1 MIMKNHVK
9 KIVSIA
15 LCICMFIGMAWN
27 GGGLEAL
34 ATSLNFS
41 TNKVTDLQPKDPN
54 AELGTSANPFTILE
68 IVPEYSHAQIGYMI
82 PGCEPVDLQKAGQD
96 DFAYANIQND
106 LINQG
111 VISVTDQERTDCYLE
126 DIPYGTEMN
135 SYDGTFSAYVAQ
147 YRSDISFR
155 SNAKNYACWTVQSNN
170 MQYHEGYYEKTQA
183 GKGAFKRNE
192 DGSFSFAKVKGK
204 EGEDRNIYEE
214 AGCYKWVKQAFPS
227 GISDGTEEADKVW
240 KIREVPYTFRIKYH
254 VYKNNDV
261 FIQHIYGKSSE
272 SFQTQVITLTTED
285 LNDKKNQE
293 WIKFADL
300 ITIHDDRAQKAMA
313 KIWNTANGLDENVG
327 VDTTFTNK
335 DLGYDATMAIMERMS
350 SNNPAAIVIDATAT
364 WGAGNET
371 NVHKLYLM
379 LMQYDPAIFMQWFG
393 VKEGDHYKYLLRGA
407 NDKVVYQPEYK
418 DTPITSWDNR
428 TFQYSPTDSALSL
441 VPLMRFDNVHSGEYN
456 VVDHIYTYK
465 GDMSMF
471 QEFTGGSIGYHE
483 SNHNGYFQT
492 TNVTEDAYYFYEHIN
507 GERPTTLKT
516 LDALY
521 YILRGQAN
529 YTEKLRILEI
539 QPCDEFIY
547 GSKDWKVY
555 YQSLFP
561 WHNPKSD
568 QVSWMDDPN
577 LLQVDTM
584 SIWEFIGSTGTYDYD
599 WGKNKLLTCDSSDDL
614 ISKYD
619 LIIIGANQNE
629 TNGKNN
635 YNDGNLGKYIY
646 SSVGDRVA
654 GDNDGV
660 WGKQSVLISSK
671 ARYSPIDL
679 TLKKLLE
686 LQDFAAAGKPI
697 VVDDGLY
704 NSWDMSLNV
713 YKVDSKSK
721 LYEFLKGKN
730 SDNGIFVHNHSSMS
744 KMKNN
749 LLKSACRLEFAKD
762 GYPTEYVGNES
773 SGVLVE
779 NYNPSSTLEFK
790 FRIVANATASADT
803 TYKVYLNT
811 DKNGDGVYGGSLKQ
825 FSEVEN
831 MKKATKDNTLQTD
844 NKEVAITRDK
854 NLNIRSDSGSV
865 ENGKLKANTWYTIS
879 YTLPSNQK
887 GIIPWKL
894 EVASTAN
901 EKLRSS
907 AIDYTVI
914 KCADKD
920 KIRINV
926 LQMNLT
932 PDMTDSA
939 YQGYSTFFTT
949 NVVDIDR
956 GENHTSY
963 KSDYAYTEHS
973 KTLSYTLNDGQKNTV
988 DKFAKYLEPVN
999 EFNVNMQ
1006 FMYNE
1011 DWKTM
1016 FATGKADTDKQNWRD
1031 FLSKYDML
1039 IFGFQDVEMFTAN
1052 EVFLDGLEDYIAQG
1066 KSVIFSHDMVQSW
1079 MTNGYY
1085 ANFKNSDYS
1094 KANEWLR
1101 TTTGQRSVPYV
1112 LQSDGSYKLEKND
1125 DDKKEYCDN
1134 ALQLMLRACSDYSGY
1149 NSIKPLPE
1157 GDLTTDKEHNKY
1169 LTKLPKLDRISKLA
1183 GDATKNYRGWYTYS
1197 GSVGEGLLETSFVKI
1212 ANNGQITTYPYNI
1225 PDEIEVLQTHVQN
1238 YALNLE
1244 YIEDGD
1250 VNVWYNLTDSSD
1262 EDVINSGLISNKANQ
1277 TTKSGRIYNAND
1289 VYSAKDGDCR
1299 NNFYIYNK
1307 GNITYTGLGHGK
1319 SRESEY
1325 YAYMT
1330 DDEIKLF
1337 VNTMISA
1344 YRQPEGAPYAVVQN
1358 ADATSG
1364 STSIYYLDYDGDP
1377 NAIMD
1382 GKVVYENGVPCLKV
1396 QFKIED
1402 DSTNPDADKKYY
1414 LYFLVDGEVKEYKV
1428 TGTGESLTVTDVDMK
1443 NASGANGKGYE
1454 VPKDYIGSE
1463 DNKITVYIPY
1473 TDITSRNG
1481 QISMSLCTYATY
1493 PKNGKTVSTP
1503 HAKAEVTTMYLPLF
1517 DLN

>member
-1 MIMKNHVK
+1 MKNHVK

-34 ATSLNFS
+34 ATSLNLS

-54 AELGTSANPFTILE
+54 AELGTPANPFTILE

-82 PGCEPVDLQKAGQD
+82 PGCEPLDIQTVGQE
-96 DFAYANIQND
+96 YEGYSQLSGNLGQ
-106 LINQG
+106 QG
-111 VISVTDQERTDCYLE
+111 VLDITETEVKDCYLE
-126 DIPYGTEMN
+126 DIPYGAELN
-135 SYDGTFSAYVAQ
+135 NNDQAAVNYVKNN
-147 YRSDISFR
+147 RSDITVVS
-155 SNAKNYACWTVQSNN
+155 KNKGFGCWLVQDYNKHYI
-170 MQYHEGYYEKTQA
+170 QGYYAKTTA
-183 GKGAFKRNE
+183 GSGPFKQNA
-192 DGSFSFAKVKGK
+192 DGSFSFAEVKGK
-204 EGEDRNIYEE
+204 QGEDHNIYED
-214 AGCYKWVKQAFPS
+214 AGCYQWIKQDFPS
-227 GISDGTEEADKVW
+227 GISDGSKEDDKVW
-240 KIREVPYTFRIKYH
+240 KIREVPYLFNYKTY
-254 VYKNNDV
+254 VYKNNDI
-261 FIQHIYGKSSE
+261 FIKHVYGKSSDN
-272 SFQTQVITLTTED
+272 FQTQVITLTTED
-285 LNDKKNQE
+285 LSDKKNQE
-293 WIKFADL
+293 WIKYADL
-300 ITIHDDRAQKAMA
+300 ITIHDSRAQTGIA
-313 KIWNTANGLDENVG
+313 KLWNVAHGLNESDG
-327 VDTTFTNK
+327 VYTTFANK

-350 SNNPAAIVIDATAT
+350 SDNPAAMVIDATAT
-364 WGAGNET
+364 WDAGNET
-371 NVHKLYLM
+371 NVHKLFLM

-441 VPLMRFDNVHSGEYN
+441 VPLMRFDNVHSGAYN
-456 VVDHIYTYK
+456 VVDHIYTYQ
-465 GDMSMF
+465 GDKSMF

-529 YTEKLRILEI
+529 YTERLRILEI

-561 WHNPKSD
+561 WHNPKTD
-568 QVSWMDDPN
+568 QNSWMDDPN

-584 SIWEFIGSTGTYDYD
+584 PIWEFIGSTGTYDYD

-629 TNGKNN
+629 TNGKNG
-635 YNDGNLGKYIY
+635 YNDGNLKQYIY
-646 SSVGDRVA
+646 TSVGDRVA
-654 GDNDGV
+654 TSEHKNNNQS
-660 WGKQSVLISSK
+660 KESVLITSG

-686 LQDFAAAGKPI
+686 LQDFVAAGKPI

-704 NSWDMSLNV
+704 NNDGTKVNTD
-713 YKVDSKSK
+713 KVDVNSKI
-721 LYEFLKGKN
+721 YEFLNGKN
-730 SDNGIFVHNHSSMS
+730 SNDSIFVHNHSSMS

-749 LLKSACRLEFAKD
+749 LLKSLCRLELAEG

-779 NYNPSSTLEFK
+779 NYNPSSTLDFK
-790 FRIVANATASADT
+790 FRIAADVTASKDT
-803 TYKVYLNT
+803 TYTVSLNI
-811 DKNGDGVYGGSLKQ
+811 DKNGDGVYGDSLKQ
-825 FSEVEN
+825 RSEVKN
-831 MKKATKDNTLQTD
+831 MKAATKDDTIQD
-844 NKEVAITRDK
+844 DKKETAITDDK
-854 NLNIRSDSGSV
+854 YLNIKSASGSV
-865 ENGKLKANTWYTIS
+865 ENGKLKANTWYEIS
-879 YTLPSNQK
+879 YKLPSNQK

-932 PDMTDSA
+932 PDMSDATYQA
-939 YQGYSTFFTT
+939 YATYFTT

-956 GENHTSY
+956 KQGVNSTSY

-973 KTLSYTLNDGQKNTV
+973 KTLSYTLNEGQKHTV
-988 DKFAKYLEPVN
+988 EQFDKYLKPVK
-999 EFNVNMQ
+999 EFNVHMQ

-1016 FATGKADTDKQNWRD
+1016 FATGNTDMDKQNWRN

-1039 IFGFQDVEMFTAN
+1039 IFGFQDLEMFTSN

-1066 KSVIFSHDMVQSW
+1066 KSVIFSHDMVMSAMNDEYGWQSKEYKDA
-1079 MTNGYY
+1079 MG
-1085 ANFKNSDYS
+1085 K
-1094 KANEWLR
+1094 LR
-1101 TTTGQRSVPYV
+1101 DIIGQRTEYYSLNDNVYTKKSNS
-1112 LQSDGSYKLEKND
+1112 SD
-1125 DDKKEYCDN
+1125 YCDN
-1134 ALQLMLRACSDYSGY
+1134 ALQLALRACSAYSGY
-1149 NSIKPLPE
+1149 YIYDGHPDAKKTLNS
-1157 GDLTTDKEHNKY
+1157 
-1169 LTKLPKLDRISKLA
+1169 LPKLDRKSALA
-1183 GDATKNYRGWYTYS
+1183 EPDYKGFYLGAG
-1197 GSVGEGLLETSFVKI
+1197 GLLATSFVKI

-1244 YIEDGD
+1244 YLEDGD
-1250 VNVWYNLTDSSD
+1250 VNVWYNLTDSAGVDASK
-1262 EDVINSGLISNKANQ
+1262 IATSGMPYNK
-1277 TTKSGRIYNAND
+1277 TD

-1307 GNITYTGLGHGK
+1307 GNITYTGMGHG
-1319 SRESEY
+1319 RARNNVD

-1337 VNTMISA
+1337 INTMISA
-1344 YRQPEGAPYAVVQN
+1344 YRQPEGAPYAVIQN

-1364 STSIYYLDYDGDP
+1364 SSSIYYLDYDGDP
-1377 NAIMD
+1377 NAVMD
-1382 GKVVYENGVPCLKV
+1382 GKIVYENGVPCLKV
-1396 QFKIED
+1396 QFTIED

-1428 TGTGESLTVTDVDMK
+1428 TGTGESLTVADVGMK

-1454 VPKDYIGSE
+1454 VPKAYIGSK

-1473 TDITSRNG
+1473 TDITSHNG

>member
-1 MIMKNHVK
+1 MKNHVK

-27 GGGLEAL
+27 SGGLEAL

-54 AELGTSANPFTILE
+54 AELGTPANPFTILE

-147 YRSDISFR
+147 YRSDITFR

-272 SFQTQVITLTTED
+272 SFQTQVISLTTED

-313 KIWNTANGLDENVG
+313 KIWNTANGLDENAG

-441 VPLMRFDNVHSGEYN
+441 VPLMRFDNVHSGAYN
-456 VVDHIYTYK
+456 VVDHIYTYQ
-465 GDMSMF
+465 GDKSMF

-529 YTEKLRILEI
+529 YTERLRILEI

-561 WHNPKSD
+561 WHNPKTD
-568 QVSWMDDPN
+568 QNSWMDDPN

-584 SIWEFIGSTGTYDYD
+584 PIWEFIGSTGTYDYD

-629 TNGKNN
+629 TNGKNG
-635 YNDGNLGKYIY
+635 YNDGNLKQYIY
-646 SSVGDRVA
+646 TSVGDRVA
-654 GDNDGV
+654 TSEHKNNNQS
-660 WGKQSVLISSK
+660 KESVLITSG

-686 LQDFAAAGKPI
+686 LQDFVAAGKPI

-704 NSWDMSLNV
+704 NNDGTKVNTD
-713 YKVDSKSK
+713 KVDVNSKI
-721 LYEFLKGKN
+721 YEFLNGKN
-730 SDNGIFVHNHSSMS
+730 SNDSIFVHNHSSMS

-749 LLKSACRLEFAKD
+749 LLKSLCRLELAEG

-779 NYNPSSTLEFK
+779 NYNPSSTLDFK
-790 FRIVANATASADT
+790 FRIAADVTASKDT
-803 TYKVYLNT
+803 TYTVSLNI
-811 DKNGDGVYGGSLKQ
+811 DKNGDGVYGDSLKQ
-825 FSEVEN
+825 RSEVKN
-831 MKKATKDNTLQTD
+831 MKAATKDDTIQD
-844 NKEVAITRDK
+844 DKKETAITDDK
-854 NLNIRSDSGSV
+854 YLNIKSASGSV
-865 ENGKLKANTWYTIS
+865 ENGKLKANTWYEIS
-879 YTLPSNQK
+879 YKLPSNQK

-932 PDMTDSA
+932 PDMSDATYQA
-939 YQGYSTFFTT
+939 YATYFTT

-956 GENHTSY
+956 KQGVNSTSY

-973 KTLSYTLNDGQKNTV
+973 KTLSYTLNEGQKHTV
-988 DKFAKYLEPVN
+988 EQFDKYLKPVK
-999 EFNVNMQ
+999 EFNVHMQ

-1016 FATGKADTDKQNWRD
+1016 FATGNTDMDKQNWRN

-1039 IFGFQDVEMFTAN
+1039 IFGFQDLEMFTSN

-1066 KSVIFSHDMVQSW
+1066 KSVIFSHDMVMSAMNDEYGWQSKEYKDA
-1079 MTNGYY
+1079 MG
-1085 ANFKNSDYS
+1085 K
-1094 KANEWLR
+1094 LR
-1101 TTTGQRSVPYV
+1101 DIIGQRTEYYSLNDNVYTKKSNS
-1112 LQSDGSYKLEKND
+1112 SD
-1125 DDKKEYCDN
+1125 YCDN
-1134 ALQLMLRACSDYSGY
+1134 ALQLALRACSAYSGY
-1149 NSIKPLPE
+1149 YIYDGHPDAKKTLNS
-1157 GDLTTDKEHNKY
+1157 
-1169 LTKLPKLDRISKLA
+1169 LPKLDRKSALA
-1183 GDATKNYRGWYTYS
+1183 EPDYKGFYLGAG
-1197 GSVGEGLLETSFVKI
+1197 GLLATSFVKI

-1244 YIEDGD
+1244 YLEDGD
-1250 VNVWYNLTDSSD
+1250 VNVWYNLTDSAGVDASK
-1262 EDVINSGLISNKANQ
+1262 IATSGMPYNK
-1277 TTKSGRIYNAND
+1277 TD

-1307 GNITYTGLGHGK
+1307 GNITYTGMGHG
-1319 SRESEY
+1319 RARNNVD

-1337 VNTMISA
+1337 INTMISA
-1344 YRQPEGAPYAVVQN
+1344 YRQPEGAPYAVIQN

-1364 STSIYYLDYDGDP
+1364 SSSIYYLDYDGDP
-1377 NAIMD
+1377 NAVMD
-1382 GKVVYENGVPCLKV
+1382 GKIVYENGVPCLKV
-1396 QFKIED
+1396 QFTIED

-1428 TGTGESLTVTDVDMK
+1428 TGTGESLTVADVGMK

-1454 VPKDYIGSE
+1454 VPKAYIGSK

-1473 TDITSRNG
+1473 TDITSHNG

>member
-1 MIMKNHVK
+1 MKNHVK

-34 ATSLNFS
+34 ATSLNLS

-54 AELGTSANPFTILE
+54 AELGTPANPFTILE

-82 PGCEPVDLQKAGQD
+82 PGCEPLDIQTVGQE
-96 DFAYANIQND
+96 YEGYSQLSGNLGQ
-106 LINQG
+106 QG
-111 VISVTDQERTDCYLE
+111 VLDITETEVKDCYLE
-126 DIPYGTEMN
+126 DIPYGAELN
-135 SYDGTFSAYVAQ
+135 NNDQAAVNYVKNN
-147 YRSDISFR
+147 RSDITVVS
-155 SNAKNYACWTVQSNN
+155 KNKGFGCWLVQDYNKHYI
-170 MQYHEGYYEKTQA
+170 QGYYAKTTA
-183 GKGAFKRNE
+183 GSGPFKQNA
-192 DGSFSFAKVKGK
+192 DGSFSFAEVKGK
-204 EGEDRNIYEE
+204 QGEDHNIYED
-214 AGCYKWVKQAFPS
+214 AGCYQWIKQDFPS
-227 GISDGTEEADKVW
+227 GISDGSKEDDKVW
-240 KIREVPYTFRIKYH
+240 KIREVPYLFNYKTY
-254 VYKNNDV
+254 VYKNNDI
-261 FIQHIYGKSSE
+261 FIKHVYGKSSDN
-272 SFQTQVITLTTED
+272 FQTQVITLTTED
-285 LNDKKNQE
+285 LSDKKNQE
-293 WIKFADL
+293 WIKYADL
-300 ITIHDDRAQKAMA
+300 ITIHDSRAQTGIA
-313 KIWNTANGLDENVG
+313 KLWNVAHGLNESDG
-327 VDTTFTNK
+327 VYTTFANK

-350 SNNPAAIVIDATAT
+350 SDNPAAMVIDATAT
-364 WGAGNET
+364 WDAGNET
-371 NVHKLYLM
+371 NVHKLFLM

-393 VKEGDHYKYLLRGA
+393 VKEGNQYKYLLRGA

-418 DTPITSWDNR
+418 DAPITSWDNR
-428 TFQYSPTDSALSL
+428 TFQFSPTDSALSL

-465 GDMSMF
+465 GNMSMF
-471 QEFTGGSIGYHE
+471 QEFTKGSIGYHE
-483 SNHNGYFQT
+483 SNHNGLFQT
-492 TNVTEDAYYFYEHIN
+492 TNVTEDAYYFYEHMT
-507 GERPTTLKT
+507 GERPTDLKT

-561 WHNPKSD
+561 WHNPKTD
-568 QVSWMDDPN
+568 QNSWMDDPN

-584 SIWEFIGSTGTYDYD
+584 PIWEFIGSTGTYDYD

-629 TNGKNN
+629 TNGKNK
-635 YNDGNLGKYIY
+635 YNDESLGNYIY
-646 SSVGDRVA
+646 TSVGDRVA
-654 GDNDGV
+654 GNNDGGG
-660 WGKQSVLISSK
+660 GKQSVLISSIV
-671 ARYSPIDL
+671 RYSPIDL

-704 NSWDMSLNV
+704 NSNETTV
-713 YKVDSKSK
+713 NTGKVDAKSK
-721 LYEFLKGKN
+721 IYEFLKGKN

-749 LLKSACRLEFAKD
+749 LLQSACRLEFAEN

-773 SGVLVE
+773 SGELVE

-790 FRIVANATASADT
+790 FRIAADITASKDT

-825 FSEVEN
+825 TSEVEN
-831 MKKATKDNTLQTD
+831 MKAATKDNTLQGD
-844 NKEVAITRDK
+844 KKETAITDDK
-854 NLNIRSDSGSV
+854 YLNIKSNSGKAK
-865 ENGKLKANTWYTIS
+865 NGELKANTWYEIS
-879 YTLPSNQK
+879 YKLPSNQK

-932 PDMTDSA
+932 PKMTNA
-939 YQGYSTFFTT
+939 THTGYSTYFTT
-949 NVVDIDR
+949 NVVDIER
-956 GENHTSY
+956 EPGIKGYS
-963 KSDYAYTEHS
+963 SDYLYPEHS
-973 KTLSYTLNDGQKNTV
+973 KKLPVDEWTERQRSTV
-988 DKFAKYLEPVN
+988 TRFEQYLAPVK
-999 EFNVNMQ
+999 EFNVNIQ
-1006 FMYNE
+1006 FMYNN
-1011 DWKTM
+1011 DWRAM
-1016 FATGKADTDKQNWRD
+1016 FDTGNKEADKRNWKD
-1031 FLSKYDML
+1031 FLSQYDML
-1039 IFGFQDVEMFTAN
+1039 IFGFQDLAMYTEK
-1052 EVFLDGLEDYIAQG
+1052 EVFQEGLEDYIAQG
-1066 KSVIFSHDMVQSW
+1066 KSVIFSHDMVMSAMNEEYTWQSQS
-1079 MTNGYY
+1079 Y
-1085 ANFKNSDYS
+1085 KNSI
-1094 KANEWLR
+1094 ERLR
-1101 TTTGQRSVPYV
+1101 DIIGQRNVNYTLKDHVYTKQPNNSV
-1112 LQSDGSYKLEKND
+1112 
-1125 DDKKEYCDN
+1125 YCDN
-1134 ALQLMLRACSDYSGY
+1134 ALQLALRVYSGFSGY
-1149 NSIKPLPE
+1149 YIFGGYSDDKKTLNS
-1157 GDLTTDKEHNKY
+1157 
-1169 LTKLPKLDRISKLA
+1169 LPKLDRKSKLA
-1183 GDATKNYRGWYTYS
+1183 EKKGYKGFYMGAD
-1197 GSVGEGLLETSFVKI
+1197 GLLETSFVKI

-1244 YIEDGD
+1244 YMEDGD
-1250 VNVWYNLTDSSD
+1250 VNVWYNLTDSSGLD
-1262 EDVINSGLISNKANQ
+1262 ANKIATSGMA
-1277 TTKSGRIYNAND
+1277 YNNND

-1319 SRESEY
+1319 SRESGN

-1337 VNTMISA
+1337 INTMISA
-1344 YRQPEGAPYAVVQN
+1344 YRQPEGAPYAVVEN

-1364 STSIYYLDYDGDP
+1364 SSSIYYLDYDGDP

-1382 GKVVYENGVPCLKV
+1382 GKVVYENGIPCLKV

-1414 LYFLVDGEVKEYKV
+1414 LYFLVDGDVKEYTVKCENDTCVNKTWTSTKV
-1428 TGTGESLTVTDVDMK
+1428 DVKGTLDTTGS
-1443 NASGANGKGYE
+1443 GYE
-1454 VPKDYIGSE
+1454 VSTGHVSSDVMM
-1463 DNKITVYIPY
+1463 TVYIPY
-1473 TDITSRNG
+1473 TDITSHNG
-1481 QISMSLCTYATY
+1481 QLTMSLCTYATY